1 MVGVAPGATPGL
13 LVPPG
18 AVEGGSGRPSLLRS
32 PGTGATP
39 GLVPGVMG
47 GGAGGLTGIVVGG
60 I

>member
-18 AVEGGSGRPSLLRS
+18 AVEGGSGRPSRLWS

-39 GLVPGVMG
+39 GLGPGFGG
-47 GGAGGLTGIVVGG
+47 GGAGGLTGIGV
-60 I
+60 

>member
-1 MVGVAPGATPGL
+1 MCGVAPGATPGL

-32 PGTGATP
+32 PGTATP
-39 GLVPGVMG
+39 GLVPGFIG
-47 GGAGGLTGIVVGG
+47 GVVVGGLTGIVVCG